1 MKKEESRD
9 FDVFFVF
16 GREEKYVEMSRQ
28 RAKPRKISFFFIFLE
43 VLGAFYSLNMLYEAA
58 SLVGLPPSN
67 GLRLG

>member
-28 RAKPRKISFFFIFLE
+28 RAKARKISFFFFFFFFLG
-43 VLGAFYSLNMLYEAA
+43 GAW
-58 SLVGLPPSN
+58 GL
-67 GLRLG
+67 L